1 MYLLTTHIHVYIIYI
16 HTYIYIYIYYINIQ
30 KPMIFVIIQ
39 SRIVL
44 KSVTHTYIHTYTHV
58 HPAYQHIIMQ
68 LIYPQK
74 SFTTLTYIHKYC
86 KFSEIKKEFLN
97 KPITKLNVLR
107 SRAKCVLSQIF
118 TSNTRI
124 KWKYSRW

>member
-1 MYLLTTHIHVYIIYI
+1 MITSVFTHNSYTCIHYIYTHIYIL
-16 HTYIYIYIYYINIQ
+16 YIYYIHIQ

-44 KSVTHTYIHTYTHV
+44 KSVINTYTYTHL

-68 LIYPQK
+68 LINPQK
-74 SFTTLTYIHKYC
+74 SFTTLNYIQKYC

-124 KWKYSRW
+124 K

>member
-1 MYLLTTHIHVYIIYI
+1 
-16 HTYIYIYIYYINIQ
+16 
-30 KPMIFVIIQ
+30 
-39 SRIVL
+39 
-44 KSVTHTYIHTYTHV
+44 
-58 HPAYQHIIMQ
+58 MQ
-68 LIYPQK
+68 LINPEK
-74 SFTTLTYIHKYC
+74 SFTTLTYIQKYC

-124 KWKYSRW
+124 KNENTADDNEQLNSKQIHKKNK